1 MATTSQSWISCARS
15 TPSWPPLSRGWVAS
29 GTHYVDTRE
38 LCRWVLVVEAK
49 VSLHDEVLTE
59 VRANHGAT
67 GGGPISSLMG
77 SGAVVVFGPA

>member
-1 MATTSQSWISCARS
+1 MMAYSRCRRER
-15 TPSWPPLSRGWVAS
+15 PVPLA
-29 GTHYVDTRE
+29 GTAERCTRE
-38 LCRWVLVVEAK
+38 LDRWVLVVEAK

-67 GGGPISSLMG
+67 GAGPISSLLG